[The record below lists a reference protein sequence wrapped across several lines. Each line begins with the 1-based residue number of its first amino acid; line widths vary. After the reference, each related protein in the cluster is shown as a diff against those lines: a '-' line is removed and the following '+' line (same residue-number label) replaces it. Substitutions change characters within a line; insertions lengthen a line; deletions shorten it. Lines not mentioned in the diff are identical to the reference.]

1 MHSKLERRLGSFAP
15 TARSLVMI
23 AASVVLAIG
32 SATALADKPVVK
44 RAETAQRGAI
54 SNGSV
59 AADPDCTDNDGDLY
73 GSGADCLGPD
83 CNDDNADIN
92 PGETEECNGVD
103 DNCNGQTD
111 EGFILVNG
119 APSKGA
125 CVGGANAG
133 AECTVEGNQCPG
145 GSCVYQAFADLPLG
159 AGCINGRGI
168 CARVGTVVCKAD
180 GTGAVCDAVPGAPD
194 PAGEGLDGNGQV
206 DPTVPSCF
214 DHKDNDCDGYVDH
227 GGLDENDVRHN
238 TNCTTTE
245 LCDGFDN
252 DNDGVVDNGF
262 ALETVCQVGI
272 GSCVNSGVTIC
283 AGDGTMICNVSPL
296 TPGVEGPPGSPRCID
311 GKDNDCDSLIDLAD
325 PSCQAPEKCD
335 GKDNDGDGVVDN
347 GFPLGQACSVG
358 VGACQSSGVLVC
370 SPDQLGTICN
380 AIAKPPTPEQPL
392 GGLCSDGIDN
402 DCDGKTDG
410 ADPSCGTSGLTA
422 KCALPYVNGRPGNDC
437 TGKHIIRVSHNG
449 GADAV
454 VTTELLALN
463 TDGSLIQSMP
473 ANNGEEVHM
482 ASRISPDDFKMH
494 VIANKQGNKYEV
506 FAPVPML
513 RVTVQD
519 SAGKAQAF
527 CSNIPF
533 LEVVEPNNTVLS
545 SDLAELPV
553 LVMLPRVDVK
563 TLSINLDG
571 VDLVTGLG
579 LDPTTAFPGG
589 PYSGTVNVNGD
600 MVTIEGLVVDS
611 AAINVQ
617 SSNTLRFKITGGL
630 GCGGHVVL
638 VDADRA
644 RDAFP
649 IKPGTP
655 TEQCHNDDVL
665 DTGIAMVFKIEISD
679 PTEGEVTAGGATH
692 VVGNACHGKPIA
704 ETDVNGFPID
714 VSGQTLTAGNGTT
727 SADTYSLDFDVMIP
741 VTNLRQGIAAG
752 NTTGSFDPG
761 SNLLVARAMDGN
773 FNTTFDSLT
782 FAVGPIVPA
791 PAFAAAATAGGVAG
805 PGDPPNFVE
814 RAFVMGINTT
824 GITKVF
830 TAQKDSN
837 KRCMGDRAKRKL
849 RDQRPPAKKM
859 PVDGACDP
867 NVSLTFNGAE
877 IRKDQNNIELDF
889 GITVDPN
896 PNQVDVRIDLPPI
909 DLAGHFDGYCESG
922 CICAFGGC
930 LCAVCVTVDVNANL
944 VRKNMNLTFSVTEE
958 RIMQSGVPKD
968 QRTPLDMDF
977 DIGESNPGDATVI
990 SGEVDIGCVLGFFLD
1005 VISFFANVF
1014 TLGFLDID
1022 IGTFDF
1028 EITGDD
1034 MKDRFQALDGDPMDL
1049 DFVKVK
1055 NDEEALND
1063 FDSKQRDSRLT
1074 GVEIDDG
1081 GFSIA
1086 VGSAF
1091 EPRPDKIDP
1100 LARPIPGT
1108 PLKNS
1113 PVPQP
1118 PISDFLSRPASEIT
1132 IAISDDV
1139 FNQLFYNMTQ
1149 TGKLKTEFTHV
1160 RELRSFMPDDCN
1172 TIADLSRRARCIG
1185 WKTQDCSVYPGRSCS
1200 PEALNAGAQCLL
1212 DAACHTCA
1220 VGSPNAGQQCVADLG
1235 CGQVCS
1241 AGSAHAGESCT
1252 LNSDCPGICSA
1263 GSVNAGQDCNFDIGC
1278 GRRCVGGPND
1288 GQVCD
1293 SELFC
1298 GLGGN
1303 CANSGTCDG
1312 ANGTCGVIPGACDND
1327 GTCLSVDPLRRSC
1340 VIGKLLAKRFN
1351 VRPETQMILKAKI
1364 DEAPKMLI
1372 DDDPQCPSGAGAND
1386 PCRTVPVELK
1396 LHVSN
1401 LTIAMVADRN
1411 NNSLVDGD
1419 EATLPDCN
1427 FSELNADNIL
1437 ELENEPDG
1445 TIQTD
1450 CLMFKHCL
1458 KIDANFSM
1466 GVEEVN
1472 GKNRIRMH
1480 FGGIERANTGGY
1492 QCGGSQSLPELDFFN
1507 QQSGRD
1513 SSLDQLEGNMR
1524 DQTPPLAP
1532 EGLDI
1537 GGNVRFEIDRILAI
1551 RSRPLATCVAGHCSG
1566 GFNNGG
1572 ACNGNDDCEDGYQ
1585 DFIGLTGGAT
1595 GTPGPNPPCPN

>member
-1 MHSKLERRLGSFAP
+1 MYSMAKLNPGGFAP
-15 TARSLVMI
+15 MARSSVTLVAGFVLVI
-23 AASVVLAIG
+23 GGASAF
-32 SATALADKPVVK
+32 ADKPVVK
-44 RAETAQRGAI
+44 RVETARSATTA
-54 SNGSV
+54 NGGV
-59 AADPDCTDNDGDLY
+59 AACADNDGDGY
-73 GSGADCLGPD
+73 GTGDTCLGED
-83 CNDDNADIN
+83 CNDNNADIN
-92 PGETEECNGVD
+92 PGETEKCNGVD
-103 DNCNGQTD
+103 DDCDGQTD
-111 EGFILVNG
+111 EGFVLVNG
-119 APSKGA
+119 APSNPQA
-125 CVGGANAG
+125 FCVGGGNNG
-133 AECTVEGNQCPG
+133 AACTENIHCPD
-145 GSCVYQAFADLPLG
+145 GSCVYQTFADLPLG

-180 GTGAVCDAVPGAPD
+180 GTGAVCNAVPGAPD
-194 PAGEGLDGNGQV
+194 PAGEGLDGNSQV

-214 DHKDNDCDGYVDH
+214 DHLDNDCDGFVDH
-227 GGLDENDVRHN
+227 GGLDENNVRQD
-238 TNCTTTE
+238 TNCTSPE

-252 DNDGVVDNGF
+252 DNDGAVDEDF
-262 ALETVCQVGI
+262 ALATACTVGI

-283 AGDGTMICNVSPL
+283 AGNGTMICNVTPL
-296 TPGVEGPPGSPRCID
+296 APGVENPPGSPRCTD
-311 GKDNDCDSLIDLAD
+311 GKDNDCDGAIDLAD
-325 PSCQAPEKCD
+325 SSCQAPEKCD
-335 GKDNDGDGVVDN
+335 GKDNDGDGQIDED
-347 GFPLGQACSVG
+347 FPLGQACSSG
-358 VGACQSSGVLVC
+358 IGACQSSGVLVC

-380 AIAKPPTPEQPL
+380 AVAKQPSPEQPIA
-392 GGLCSDGIDN
+392 GLCQDGIDN
-402 DCDGKTDG
+402 DCDGKIDG
-410 ADPSCGTSGLTA
+410 EDVSCGTSGLTA

-437 TGKHIIRVSHNG
+437 TGKHIIRVFHNG

-454 VTTELLALN
+454 VTTELLALD
-463 TDGSLIQSMP
+463 TEGALIQSIS
-473 ANNGEEVHM
+473 AKNGQEVHM
-482 ASRISPDDFKMH
+482 ASRLSAENFKMH
-494 VIANKQGNKYEV
+494 TITTKNFTKHEV

-519 SAGKAQAF
+519 STGKAQAF

-533 LEVVEPNNTVLS
+533 LMVVEPNNTVLS

-553 LVMLPRVDVK
+553 LVMLPRVNVK
-563 TLSINLDG
+563 TLTVMLDG

-579 LDPTTAFPGG
+579 LDPATAFPGG
-589 PYSGTVNVNGD
+589 PYAGTVNVNGD
-600 MVTIEGLVVDS
+600 MATIEGLVVDS
-611 AAINVQ
+611 GAINVL

-638 VDADRA
+638 VDGDRA

-649 IKPGTP
+649 VKPGTP

-665 DTGIAMVFKIEISD
+665 DTGIAMVFKIEV
-679 PTEGEVTAGGATH
+679 TEPSEGDVTAGGPTH
-692 VVGNACHGKPIA
+692 VVGTACHGKPIA
-704 ETDVNGFPID
+704 ETDINGFDID
-714 VSGQTLTAGNGTT
+714 VSGQTMTAGNGTT
-727 SADTYSLDFDVMIP
+727 SADTFSLDFDVMIP

-752 NTTGSFDPG
+752 DTTGSFDPG

-791 PAFAAAATAGGVAG
+791 PAFATAATAGGVAG

-814 RAFVMGINTT
+814 RAFVLGVNTT

-837 KRCMGDRAKRKL
+837 KRCIGDRAKRKL
-849 RDQRPPAKKM
+849 RDQRPPPKRM

-867 NVSLTFNGAE
+867 DVSVTFNGAE
-877 IRKDQNNIELDF
+877 IQKDQATNLELDF
-889 GITVDPN
+889 GISVDPN
-896 PNQVDVRIDLPPI
+896 PNQIDVRIDVPPI
-909 DLAGHFDGYCESG
+909 DIAGHFGGYCESG
-922 CICAFGGC
+922 CVCLFGGC
-930 LCAVCVTVDVNANL
+930 LCAVCVTVDVNAIL

-958 RIMQSGVPKD
+958 RILQSGVP
-968 QRTPLDMDF
+968 REEREALDMNF
-977 DIGESNPGDATVI
+977 DIGESNPDDATKV

-1014 TLGFLDID
+1014 TLGFFDID

-1028 EITGDD
+1028 EITGED
-1034 MKDRFQALDGDPMDL
+1034 MTDRFQSLDGDPMEL
-1049 DFVKVK
+1049 DFVKMK
-1055 NDEEALND
+1055 NDEEALDD

-1074 GVEIDDG
+1074 GVEIDNG

-1091 EPRPDKIDP
+1091 EPREDKIDP
-1100 LARPIPGT
+1100 EARPIPGT
-1108 PLKNS
+1108 PLKNA

-1118 PISDFLSRPASEIT
+1118 PISDFLDRPASEVT

-1149 TGKLKTEFTHV
+1149 TGKLKTEFSHV

-1185 WKTQDCSVYPGRSCS
+1185 WKTQDCSAYPGRSCS
-1200 PEALNAGAQCLL
+1200 LEALNAGAQCLL

-1220 VGSPNAGQQCVADLG
+1220 AGSPNAGQQCVADLG
-1235 CGQVCS
+1235 CGQICS
-1241 AGSAHAGESCT
+1241 AGSAHPGQSCT
-1252 LNSDCPGICSA
+1252 LAAQCRGCSPGSTNAGAACTLDVQCGQICSPGSSNPGDTCTLNVQCPGGTCI
-1263 GSVNAGQDCNFDIGC
+1263 
-1278 GRRCVGGPND
+1278 
-1288 GQVCD
+1288 
-1293 SELFC
+1293 
-1298 GLGGN
+1298 
-1303 CANSGTCDG
+1303 NSGTC
-1312 ANGTCGVIPGACDND
+1312 NNTGTCDTIAGSCDND

-1340 VIGKLLAKRFN
+1340 VIGKLLANRFN

-1372 DDDPQCPSGAGAND
+1372 DDDPLCPPGAAAND

-1437 ELENEPDG
+1437 ELENEPAG
-1445 TIQTD
+1445 TIATD

-1458 KIDANFSM
+1458 KIDVNFSM

-1472 GKNRIRMH
+1472 GKNRIKMD
-1480 FGGIERANTGGY
+1480 FGGIDRQNTGGY

-1507 QQSGRD
+1507 QESGRD
-1513 SSLDQLEGNMR
+1513 SSLDLLEGDMR
-1524 DQTPPLAP
+1524 DNTPPLAP
-1532 EGLDI
+1532 EGLDL

-1551 RSRPLATCVAGHCSG
+1551 RSRPLATCVAGLCSG

-1572 ACNGNDDCEDGYQ
+1572 TCSSNADCEDGYQ

-1595 GTPGPNPPCPN
+1595 ETPGPNPPCPD